1 MLDFNH
7 VLATPGLDVQY
18 FTGQGGYFGPVI
30 TSAVLNLNITAVT
43 IADTAGTLTVTA
55 NDYRVGQPITVSG
68 TLSAGTIN
76 GTANYTTPVTFYI
89 ITVNSSTSIVISS
102 TLGGAAV
109 TSTTGTATTGGVF
122 SLNGTI
128 TVNVGVNPQVGQAI
142 VVSGTLSAGT
152 ISGTA
157 NYTTPVTFYIVSVSS
172 ATVITISATFGGVPV
187 LSTAGTATP
196 GGVFTS
202 LNSGYQT
209 WRKPRGVKNVYILTV
224 GGGSSGAVG
233 ANAAATNA
241 GGAGGGSA
249 GQSCLYI
256 PALFVPDVLY
266 IQCGSGG
273 RHPTTLYSGGLQ
285 VGGGPSYVLL
295 EPSTTVTSNLTLLYA
310 NGGTGGATGGGII
323 ATIGN
328 TPLAARGLYTF
339 FGGQAGTAGGTA
351 GGGNGTNLT
360 FPVTGRITMGGA
372 GGGGS
377 GAAPGAGGALSVPLG
392 SPTNDFFLFTYPGG
406 TAASGATPAGAGFSG
421 PVMRNFIMNYGG
433 MGGGG
438 GSTTSGGN
446 AGAGGNGAPGSGG
459 GGSGGSTAT
468 AGANTL
474 ARPGNGGDGFVLIL
488 SW

>member
-18 FTGQGGYFGPVI
+18 FTGQGGYFGLVI

-128 TVNVGVNPQVGQAI
+128 TINAGVNPQVGQAI

-187 LSTAGTATP
+187 LSTAGTATT

-233 ANAAATNA
+233 PNNAAATT
-241 GGAGGGSA
+241 GGSGGGSG
-249 GQSCLYI
+249 GQSCVWI

-295 EPSTTVTSNLTLLYA
+295 EPSTTVTANLTLLYA
-310 NGGTGGATGGGII
+310 NGGTAGATGGGII
-323 ATIGN
+323 ATIAN
-328 TPLAARGLYTF
+328 MPLAARGLYTLIA
-339 FGGQAGTAGGTA
+339 GAAGAASVSTGIGTSAGTSLTGLIPTGGGGGGGAGNAGGSILMLDGLESNIIPSISGGAASGNGSSGFIDKYFLYSLGGSGGGGGANTN
-351 GGGNGTNLT
+351 GGNGG
-360 FPVTGRITMGGA
+360 PGA
-372 GGGGS
+372 GGGGA
-377 GAAPGAGGALSVPLG
+377 GAFA
-392 SPTNDFFLFTYPGG
+392 TTPGG
-406 TAASGATPAGAGFSG
+406 
-421 PVMRNFIMNYGG
+421 
-433 MGGGG
+433 
-438 GSTTSGGN
+438 
-446 AGAGGNGAPGSGG
+446 
-459 GGSGGSTAT
+459 
-468 AGANTL
+468 
-474 ARPGNGGDGFVLIL
+474 RPGDGGPGFVIIM

>member
-1 MLDFNH
+1 
-7 VLATPGLDVQY
+7 
-18 FTGQGGYFGPVI
+18 
-30 TSAVLNLNITAVT
+30 
-43 IADTAGTLTVTA
+43 
-55 NDYRVGQPITVSG
+55 
-68 TLSAGTIN
+68 
-76 GTANYTTPVTFYI
+76 
-89 ITVNSSTSIVISS
+89 
-102 TLGGAAV
+102 
-109 TSTTGTATTGGVF
+109 
-122 SLNGTI
+122 
-128 TVNVGVNPQVGQAI
+128 
-142 VVSGTLSAGT
+142 VSGTLSAGT

-187 LSTAGTATP
+187 LSTAGTATT

-233 ANAAATNA
+233 PNNAAATT
-241 GGAGGGSA
+241 GGSGGGSG
-249 GQSCLYI
+249 GQSCVWI

-295 EPSTTVTSNLTLLYA
+295 EPSTTFTPNLTLLYA
-310 NGGTGGATGGGII
+310 NGGVGGAVTGGAI
-323 ATIGN
+323 ALIGN
-328 TPLAARGLYTF
+328 APLAARGFYTF
-339 FGGQAGTAGGTA
+339 FGGQAGTAGGVA

-360 FPVTGRITMGGA
+360 FPVTGRITMGGS

-377 GAAPGAGGALSVPLG
+377 GASPGAGGALSVPLG
-392 SPTNDFFLFTYPGG
+392 QPYNDFFLFTYPGG
-406 TAASGATPAGAGFSG
+406 TAASGATPAGAGYSG
-421 PVMRNFIMNYGG
+421 SVMRNYIMNYGG

-438 GSTTSGGN
+438 ANNTSGGN

-459 GGSGGSTAT
+459 GGSGGADQPC
-468 AGANTL
+468 GL
-474 ARPGNGGDGFVLIL
+474 
-488 SW
+488 